1 MADTMRFCR
10 EQRANGVEPPAVF
23 LLERQQVADLVVA
36 IGDVDLHVV
45 VKDVAVDE
53 AQLARIRVYQLDAA
67 PRSVVLD
74 EMRLLVGAFG
84 DVLRLDECQVPAAAA
99 DRARVIEQHL

>member
-10 EQRANGVEPPAVF
+10 EQRANRVEPPAVF

-53 AQLARIRVYQLDAA
+53 AQLARIRVHELDAA
-67 PRSVVLD
+67 PRAVVLD

-84 DVLRLDECQVPAAAA
+84 DVLRLDEC
-99 DRARVIEQHL
+99 